1 MQIKDKRVVVT
12 GAASGIGKALCEAFK
27 NADAKSVVCVD
38 MNIEGASET
47 ANDIDGLAIQA
58 NVGKEEDIIS
68 VINESNDYSGG
79 VDIFC
84 SNAGIGGVH
93 GFFEVQT
100 SDWQNIWEVNVQSH
114 IFAAKHVLPQ
124 MLDRGEGYLMN
135 TASAA
140 GLLTQIGSA
149 GYSVTKA
156 AAVSF
161 AEWIKITYGS
171 KGIGVS
177 CLCPQAVRT
186 AMTAQGAG
194 VAGVDGM
201 IEADVAAEDV
211 IDAIEKERFLVT
223 PHAEVL
229 EYVSRKGND
238 RDRWISGMQRLQE
251 RYEDWKPGED

>member
-27 NADAKSVVCVD
+27 SADAKSVVCVD

-58 NVGKEEDIIS
+58 NVGKEEDIIN
-68 VINESNDYSGG
+68 VIKESNDYSGG

-149 GYSVTKA
+149 GYS
-156 AAVSF
+156 AVSY
-161 AEWIKITYGS
+161 THLTLPTS
-171 KGIGVS
+171 H
-177 CLCPQAVRT
+177 
-186 AMTAQGAG
+186 
-194 VAGVDGM
+194 
-201 IEADVAAEDV
+201 
-211 IDAIEKERFLVT
+211 LV
-223 PHAEVL
+223 
-229 EYVSRKGND
+229 
-238 RDRWISGMQRLQE
+238 
-251 RYEDWKPGED
+251 